1 MILQILEILLRDV
14 QLVKKFGLEFKDV
27 KDQHIAEIDLIIL
40 INKMWFYL
48 DLFSDMNS
56 KKWEKN

>member
-27 KDQHIAEIDLIIL
+27 MDQHIAEIDLIIL
-40 INKMWFYL
+40 INKVWFYL

-56 KKWEKN
+56 KKWAKN

>member
-56 KKWEKN
+56 KKWAKN